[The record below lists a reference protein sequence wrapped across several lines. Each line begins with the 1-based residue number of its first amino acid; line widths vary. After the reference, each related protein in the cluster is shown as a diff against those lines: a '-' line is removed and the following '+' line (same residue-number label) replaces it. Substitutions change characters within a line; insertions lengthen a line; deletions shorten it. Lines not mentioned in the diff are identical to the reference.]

1 MIKKVGGW
9 LAALT
14 VGLLVIAV
22 PAQAQLAAGRDYTVI
37 EPAQPTDDPSRI
49 EVVEFFSYACPHCSD
64 LNPEIHKWAAKLPS
78 DVTFR
83 RVPVSFN
90 PFYELMARLFYSLE
104 TTGDLAR
111 LDQPLFNAIH
121 VKGLKLINEKSIT
134 EWVTSQGVDALK
146 FGEAWRSFNVNSK
159 TKRADQMARNFRIQ
173 GVPAVAVDG
182 RYLIGGKSLQELLA
196 LTDKVIEKRR
206 AERNPKADKPAAKA
220 PAKPIPQK

>member
-1 MIKKVGGW
+1 MRKKLGGW

-14 VGLLVIAV
+14 VGLFVITV
-22 PAQAQLAAGRDYTVI
+22 PAQAQLVAGRDYTAI

-49 EVVEFFSYACPHCSD
+49 EIVEFFSYACPHCND
-64 LNPEIHKWAAKLPS
+64 LNPVIHQWAAKLPS
-78 DVTFR
+78 DVVFK

-90 PFYELMARLFYSLE
+90 PFYELMAKLFYSLE

-111 LDQPLFNAIH
+111 LDAPLFNAIH

-134 EWVTSQGVDALK
+134 EWVTAQGVDALK
-146 FGEAWRSFNVNSK
+146 FGDAWRSFNVNSK

-173 GVPAVAVDG
+173 GVPAIAVDG
-182 RYLIGGKSLQELLA
+182 RYLVGGKSLQELLV

-206 AERNPKADKPAAKA
+206 AERNPKGDTPTVKA

>member
-1 MIKKVGGW
+1 MRKHFGGW

-14 VGLLVIAV
+14 VGFFVVAA
-22 PAQAQLAAGRDYTVI
+22 PAQAQLVAGRDYTVI
-37 EPAQPTDDPSRI
+37 EPAQPTDTPSAI

-64 LNPEIHKWAAKLPS
+64 LNPMIHQWAAKLPS
-78 DVTFR
+78 DVVFK

-111 LDQPLFNAIH
+111 LDDPLFNAIH

-146 FGEAWRSFNVNSK
+146 FGDAWKSFRFMPRANRSGMMWIWN
-159 TKRADQMARNFRIQ
+159 RLREQRQDL
-173 GVPAVAVDG
+173 P
-182 RYLIGGKSLQELLA
+182 ELLW
-196 LTDKVIEKRR
+196 KIF
-206 AERNPKADKPAAKA
+206 
-220 PAKPIPQK
+220 

>member
-1 MIKKVGGW
+1 MRKILGGW
-9 LAALT
+9 MAALT
-14 VGLLVIAV
+14 VGLLMIA
-22 PAQAQLAAGRDYTVI
+22 PAQAQLVAGRDYAVI
-37 EPAQPTDDPSRI
+37 EPAQPTDDPAKI
-49 EVVEFFSYACPHCSD
+49 EVVEFFSYACPHCND
-64 LNPEIHKWAAKLPS
+64 LNPAIHKWAAKLPS
-78 DVTFR
+78 DVVFK

-111 LDQPLFNAIH
+111 LDAPLFNAIH

-173 GVPAVAVDG
+173 GVPAVAIDG
-182 RYLIGGKSLQELLA
+182 RYLVGGKSLQELLT

-206 AERNPKADKPAAKA
+206 TERNPKSDKPAGKA

>member
-1 MIKKVGGW
+1 MRKHFGGW

-14 VGLLVIAV
+14 VGFFVVAA
-22 PAQAQLAAGRDYTVI
+22 PAQAQLVAGRDYTVI
-37 EPAQPTDDPSRI
+37 EPAQPTDTPSAI

-64 LNPEIHKWAAKLPS
+64 LNPMIHQWAAKLPS
-78 DVTFR
+78 DVVFK

-111 LDQPLFNAIH
+111 LDEPLFNAIH

-146 FGEAWRSFNVNSK
+146 FGDAWKSFNVNSK

-173 GVPAVAVDG
+173 GVPAIAVDG
-182 RYLIGGKSLQELLA
+182 RYLVGGKNLQELMT
-196 LTDKVIEKRR
+196 LTDKVIDKRR
-206 AERNPKADKPAAKA
+206 SERNPKSNAPAGKS

>member
-1 MIKKVGGW
+1 MRKTLW
-9 LAALT
+9 AWFAALT

-22 PAQAQLAAGRDYTVI
+22 PAQAQLVAGRDYAVI
-37 EPAQPTDDPSRI
+37 DPVQPTDDPSKI
-49 EVVEFFSYACPHCSD
+49 EVVEFFSYACPHCND
-64 LNPEIHKWAAKLPS
+64 LNPVIHKWAEKLPS
-78 DVTFR
+78 DVVFK

-90 PFYELMARLFYSLE
+90 PFYELMAKLFYSLE

-111 LDQPLFNAIH
+111 LDTPLFNAIH

-146 FGEAWRSFNVNSK
+146 FGEAWKSFNVNSK

-182 RYLIGGKSLQELLA
+182 RYLVGGKSLQDLLE
-196 LTDKVIEKRR
+196 LTDKIIEKRR
-206 AERNPKADKPAAKA
+206 AERNPTANKPVAKA

>member
-1 MIKKVGGW
+1 MRKHFGGW

-14 VGLLVIAV
+14 VGFFVVAA
-22 PAQAQLAAGRDYTVI
+22 PAQAQLVAGRDYTVI
-37 EPAQPTDDPSRI
+37 EPAQPTDTPSAI

-64 LNPEIHKWAAKLPS
+64 LNPMIHQWAAKLPS
-78 DVTFR
+78 DVVFK

-111 LDQPLFNAIH
+111 LDEPLFNAIH

-146 FGEAWRSFNVNSK
+146 FGDAWKSFNVNSK

-173 GVPAVAVDG
+173 GVPAIAVDG
-182 RYLIGGKSLQELLA
+182 RYLVGGKNLQELMA
-196 LTDKVIEKRR
+196 LTDKVIDKRR
-206 AERNPKADKPAAKA
+206 SERNPKSNAPAGKS